1 MMERLARSPIV
12 IAIVCA
18 LLVGAQAQ
26 QDTSGAPPSQQNPPA
41 PQSQTPPAPQQ
52 QAPNAPAQQTSLP
65 AAPSAPPLH
74 LNIKTPANLAIPHS
88 DNPFRAYAPSIVPKP
103 DLANSP
109 RLDQLMRDGKLYISL
124 QDAIDL
130 ALENN
135 LDLAIARYNLPIAD
149 TDIQR
154 TKAGGFFRGVNTGV
168 VQGTAGGGV
177 GGYGAGAPGAG
188 AGGTT
193 GGAGG
198 AGAGA
203 AGLVQSTLGIGTNVS
218 SYDPILS
225 GVTSLEH
232 QTLPL
237 SNIQIYG
244 VPKLQTNSGLV
255 NLNYSQAFPTG
266 TSFSLEVDNG
276 RQTSNSIFN
285 SLLPTL
291 NSFYRFTVQQQLLA
305 GFGTGPNQRY
315 IRIAKNNKKIS
326 DIAFKSQV
334 IATVTQIADIYWDLV
349 SAYQAEKVN
358 EQSFAFAQQSL
369 ESARKQLQ
377 LEAIPEMDVMRAEA
391 EVSRRDQDL
400 TVAKTSLQLQESLI
414 KNALTKNLDDPALEA
429 MPVIPTDTLETVQ
442 EIPERA
448 TAELIT
454 QALQTRS
461 ELSESDID
469 LQNREITR
477 KAAANAL
484 LPTLTLVGFYGGS
497 GLAGDLNPFFSFP
510 NPPLV
515 PTNWY
520 GAFQDAWNNTSPD
533 YLVGLNLSVPIRNR
547 VAKADQYRSELEYRQ
562 AELREQ
568 ELKKQIRIEV
578 RNAEYALE
586 QGRARVEAAK
596 KARELA
602 GRTFTIMQKEQTL
615 GAGSSFQTLTAQR
628 DLALAELDLVNASTA
643 YQKSKLELQRA
654 TGTTLEDNNIQVQN
668 AVDGVAR

>member
-1 MMERLARSPIV
+1 MRARLYRSPML
-12 IAIVCA
+12 A
-18 LLVGAQAQ
+18 LLLSAQLVSAQAQ
-26 QDTSGAPPSQQNPPA
+26 QEAPNAPTPQPA
-41 PQSQTPPAPQQ
+41 PASSPTPPAPLSIR
-52 QAPNAPAQQTSLP
+52 T
-65 AAPSAPPLH
+65 PS
-74 LNIKTPANLAIPHS
+74 NLAIPHS
-88 DNPFRAYAPSIVPKP
+88 NDPFKAYAPSLVPKP

-109 RLDQLMRDGKLYISL
+109 RLQQLMRDGKLYISL

-149 TDIQR
+149 TDILR

-203 AGLVQSTLGIGTNVS
+203 SGLVQSTLGIGTNVS
-218 SYDPILS
+218 SYDPII
-225 GVTSLEH
+225 TSIMSIEH

-244 VPKLQTNSGLV
+244 VPELQTNTGLV

-266 TSFSLEVDNG
+266 TSVSVEVDNN

-285 SLLPTL
+285 SLDPNL
-291 NSFYRFTVQQQLLA
+291 NSFYRITIQQQLLA
-305 GFGTGPNQRY
+305 GFGTGPNLRY
-315 IRIAKNNKKIS
+315 LRIAKNNKKIS
-326 DIAFKSQV
+326 DIAFKSQL

-349 SAYQAEKVN
+349 SAYEAEKVT
-358 EQSFAFAQQSL
+358 EQSFDFAQQSL
-369 ESARKQLQ
+369 DNARKQLQ
-377 LEAIPEMDVMRAEA
+377 LEAIPAMDVMRAEA

-400 TVAKTSLQLQESLI
+400 TVAKTTLQLQESLI
-414 KNALTKNLDDPALEA
+414 KNALTKNLDDPTLES
-429 MPVIPTDTLETVQ
+429 MPVIPTDTLDSLQV
-442 EIPERA
+442 IPEKP
-448 TAELIT
+448 TQDLIE
-454 QALQTRS
+454 QALLDRP
-461 ELSESDID
+461 ELSESEID

-477 KAAANAL
+477 KAASNAL
-484 LPTLTLVGFYGGS
+484 LPTLTLVGFYGSS
-497 GLAGDLNPFFSFP
+497 GLAGPLNPLFDGP

-515 PTNWY
+515 PTNWF
-520 GAFQDAWNNTSPD
+520 GAFQDAWNGSSPD
-533 YLVGLNLSVPIRNR
+533 YLVGLNLNVPVRNR

-562 AELREQ
+562 AEVREQ
-568 ELKKQIRIEV
+568 QLKKQIRIEV

-586 QGRARVEAAK
+586 QGRSRVDAAR
-596 KARELA
+596 KARDLA
-602 GRTFTIMQKEQTL
+602 QKTFSIMQQEQTL
-615 GAGSSFQTLTAQR
+615 GAGSNFQTLTAQR
-628 DLALAELDLVNASTA
+628 DLALAQLDLVNASTA

-654 TGTTLEDNNIQVQN
+654 TGTTLDENRIQVQA